1 MIGALKGKID
11 RCSREIERK
20 GSVSMRRDDNF
31 CIVLEVFCVWG
42 ILSLFDRWT
51 RRVKYRIV
59 QKIFKKDG

>member
-31 CIVLEVFCVWG
+31 YIVLKVRLHLG
-42 ILSLFDRWT
+42 N
-51 RRVKYRIV
+51 
-59 QKIFKKDG
+59 FKFV